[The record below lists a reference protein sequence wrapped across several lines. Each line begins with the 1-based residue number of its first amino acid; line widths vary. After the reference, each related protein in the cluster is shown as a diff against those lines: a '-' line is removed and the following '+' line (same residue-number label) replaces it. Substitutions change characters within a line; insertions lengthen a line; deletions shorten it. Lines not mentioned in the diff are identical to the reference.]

1 MKSRALVLVLA
12 LWGCQQE
19 KVVSPVEGGNPTQV
33 ASPVEGGNP
42 LLAARIVSEAG
53 VARPGLSVQLW
64 EIADDSSHL
73 DTFRLLG
80 ETRADSTGWV
90 RFVGKEGIPW
100 VMVVNDSIEGAT
112 LEGYG
117 LSMRDGRIAVSR
129 WGSVRGYWR
138 GSGKRPSWVGL
149 ARLPLRA
156 NLQPDGS
163 YFLPRVPK
171 GRRAVVEGPAE
182 GRVQRAI
189 LATVDVSAGDWL
201 ELDSSGRV
209 HAGMLI
215 DDFES
220 PGIDSRLVG
229 RVPQGTWNFKAPE
242 GDTSRVE
249 PGSLKPIWF
258 DVTRMSGGDGRGKA
272 WKVRVEN
279 DSADSA
285 SRGGVVLEISKTGL
299 DASNLDSLSFR
310 MRGNGR
316 FQINFIGTRGSL
328 TGVYP
333 MPSIWGTVVVRPGHL
348 LAYGASQREVLGSLV
363 RIEWIMREKANSEFW
378 LDDIVAWGWRP

>member
-1 MKSRALVLVLA
+1 MKARPWILALA

-19 KVVSPVEGGNPTQV
+19 KSVAPVEGGNPAQL

-42 LLAARIVSEAG
+42 VLAARIVSESG
-53 VARPGLSVQLW
+53 VVRPGLPVQLW

-73 DTFRLLG
+73 DTFRLIG
-80 ETRADSTGWV
+80 EARSDSAGLV
-90 RFVGKEGIPW
+90 RFAGKEGIPW
-100 VMVVNDSIEGAT
+100 VMVVTDSLEGAV

-117 LSMRDGRIAVSR
+117 LSMREGRISVSR

-138 GSGKRPSWVGL
+138 GTGNRPSWVGL
-149 ARLPLRA
+149 ARLPLRT

-182 GRVQRAI
+182 GRMERAI
-189 LATVDVSAGDWL
+189 LATLDVSAGDRL
-201 ELDSSGRV
+201 ELDSSGRI
-209 HAGMLI
+209 HAGILI

-220 PGIDSRLVG
+220 PGFASRLAG

-258 DVTRMSGGDGRGKA
+258 DVTRMLGGDGRGKA

-285 SRGGVVLEISKTGL
+285 ARGGVVLELSKAGL
-299 DASNLDSLSFR
+299 DASSLDSLSFR
-310 MRGNGR
+310 MRGNGK

-328 TGVYP
+328 TGILM
-333 MPSIWGTVVVRPGHL
+333 MPPIWGTVIVRPAAL
-348 LAYGASQREVLGSLV
+348 VATGASHQEVLGSLV

-378 LDDIVAWGWRP
+378 LDDIVAWGWKP